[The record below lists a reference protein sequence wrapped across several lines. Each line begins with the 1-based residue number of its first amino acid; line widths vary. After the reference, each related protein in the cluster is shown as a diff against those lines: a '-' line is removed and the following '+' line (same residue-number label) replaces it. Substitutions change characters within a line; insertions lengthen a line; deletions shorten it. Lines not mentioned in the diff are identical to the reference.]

1 MTICSG
7 CGVVTEVTIC
17 CPICLKNN
25 KKIFYCS
32 QECFEQNYKEHKKIH
47 YLINIVSRE
56 EENHNKICENKLNAI
71 KDDLPIIVLT
81 NEHGTDINKSELS
94 QNLSNDMIGNM
105 CNDMYETSY
114 YNNLSDSSTHNG
126 KNNNNINVDKM
137 NDNIMNDN
145 IMNDNKMD
153 DNKMDDNIMNDN
165 KMDDNNNNNNSSSNK
180 SYNNNN
186 YMSNIIILQ
195 NENDRSN
202 DTSFLHL
209 YKSDNTKNF
218 EDTHNYNN
226 RDCKSTRSLTFEKL
240 HRKNNYLKYKN
251 IKDDHL
257 LNNTNNEDKKQEEND
272 ENEYNNKNNL
282 HSKNSFVIKVSYY
295 LSYICSYIFSNKYHM
310 LLPYYDDVS
319 LTNEKKKKNFKS
331 FKLKNKLS
339 EHKIMEL
346 KKKIR
351 IKKFVQLT
359 LLLLLISIIVFIS
372 TYGFSYILEI
382 SQKKLQMNAE
392 KKIMF
397 NEENN
402 KNQELQEIKS
412 YINVIEDLRKE
423 ISEMKEILYVHNV
436 ILNKNFHLNNSYTLF
451 NNKMKSANSSYNK
464 KGSDNLGAITSH
476 YYFDDTFSSHRDNTI
491 NNNHNNNNNNNNDS
505 NNNNNVN
512 YMNDESVFYVPT
524 ITQNEYDVKELYH
537 TNQNPDEITLEKEKN
552 YFDKKLSKEK
562 TNETMSDI
570 HSIPHNNDNKE
581 DTYNNNNN
589 NNNNDNNIKNNT
601 EISNSTI
608 SQFNQHGNIEVVK
621 TNNQTV
627 SENIN
632 NYIKNHKRSIS
643 HNEEYAQVSNAT
655 VNEEDN
661 ESVNNK
667 IILENMNNIKNT
679 GSVSMD
685 INNVSNNNFIQSH
698 QIKDK
703 YLNTSSK
710 LEDSDKAEN
719 GDRKVSTNKM
729 NKKKQNTI

>member
-56 EENHNKICENKLNAI
+56 EENQNKICENKLNAV

-81 NEHGTDINKSELS
+81 NEHGTHINNSDVS
-94 QNLSNDMIGNM
+94 QNFSNNMNGNV
-105 CNDMYETSY
+105 CNDIYETSY

-126 KNNNNINVDKM
+126 TNNNNINVDKVD
-137 NDNIMNDN
+137 DNKMING
-145 IMNDNKMD
+145 IMNDNKINDDDDD
-153 DNKMDDNIMNDN
+153 DNNN
-165 KMDDNNNNNNSSSNK
+165 KSSSNKCLNNNNNNNSSSK
-180 SYNNNN
+180 SYSNNHISN
-186 YMSNIIILQ
+186 NIIILQ
-195 NENDRSN
+195 NEDDRSN
-202 DTSFLHL
+202 DSSFLHL
-209 YKSDNTKNF
+209 HKSDNTKNL

-226 RDCKSTRSLTFEKL
+226 RDYKNTRSLTFEKL

-257 LNNTNNEDKKQEEND
+257 LNNTNNEDKKQQENE

-282 HSKNSFVIKVSYY
+282 HSKNSFVMKVSYY

-319 LTNEKKKKNFKS
+319 LTNEKKKKKNFKS

-339 EHKIMEL
+339 EHKIVEL

-382 SQKKLQMNAE
+382 SQKKLQINAE
-392 KKIMF
+392 QKMMF
-397 NEENN
+397 NEENK
-402 KNQELQEIKS
+402 KNQEMQQIKS

-464 KGSDNLGAITSH
+464 KGSDNLGALTSH
-476 YYFDDTFSSHRDNTI
+476 YYYDDTSSSYRDI
-491 NNNHNNNNNNNNDS
+491 NINNNNNGNNNND
-505 NNNNNVN
+505 NIN
-512 YMNDESVFYVPT
+512 YMDAVNINYVPT
-524 ITQNEYDVKELYH
+524 ITQNEYDIKELYPK
-537 TNQNPDEITLEKEKN
+537 NQNSDQITLEKEKN
-552 YFDKKLSKEK
+552 YFDKKLSKEETK
-562 TNETMSDI
+562 ETMSDI
-570 HSIPHNNDNKE
+570 HSIPHNNRNKE
-581 DTYNNNNN
+581 DIYNNDDNNNN
-589 NNNNDNNIKNNT
+589 IKDNT
-601 EISNSTI
+601 EKILNSTI
-608 SQFNQHGNIEVVK
+608 SQLNEHSNIEIVK
-621 TNNQTV
+621 TNNQNV
-627 SENIN
+627 NENIN
-632 NYIKNHKRSIS
+632 NYIKNHKQSIS
-643 HNEEYAQVSNAT
+643 HNAEYAQVSNAI

-661 ESVNNK
+661 KYVDNK

-679 GSVSMD
+679 GTVSMD
-685 INNVSNNNFIQSH
+685 INNVSNNNFIHSH

-710 LEDSDKAEN
+710 MEESDKPEN
-719 GDRKVSTNKM
+719 GDRKVTTNKM

>member
-56 EENHNKICENKLNAI
+56 EENQNKICENELNAV

-81 NEHGTDINKSELS
+81 NEHGTDINNSQVS
-94 QNLSNDMIGNM
+94 QNLSNNIIGSV
-105 CNDMYETSY
+105 CNDIYETSY
-114 YNNLSDSSTHNG
+114 YNKLSDSGTHNG
-126 KNNNNINVDKM
+126 TNNNNINVDKM
-137 NDNIMNDN
+137 D
-145 IMNDNKMD
+145 DNKMD
-153 DNKMDDNIMNDN
+153 DNKMNDNKVNDHIMNDN
-165 KMDDNNNNNNSSSNK
+165 KMDDNNNNNNNNSSSSNK
-180 SYNNNN
+180 IYNNN

-195 NENDRSN
+195 NEDDRSN

-209 YKSDNTKNF
+209 NKSDSTKNF
-218 EDTHNYNN
+218 DDTHNYNN
-226 RDCKSTRSLTFEKL
+226 RDYKSTRSLTFEKL

-257 LNNTNNEDKKQEEND
+257 LNNTNNEDKKQEED
-272 ENEYNNKNNL
+272 EENEYNNKTNPHN
-282 HSKNSFVIKVSYY
+282 KNSFIIKVSYY
-295 LSYICSYIFSNKYHM
+295 ISYICSYIFSNKYHM

-319 LTNEKKKKNFKS
+319 LTNEKKKKKDFKS

-339 EHKIMEL
+339 EHKILEL

-382 SQKKLQMNAE
+382 SQKKLQINAE
-392 KKIMF
+392 KKMMF

-423 ISEMKEILYVHNV
+423 IAEMKEILYVHNV

-464 KGSDNLGAITSH
+464 KGSDNMGALTSH
-476 YYFDDTFSSHRDNTI
+476 YYYDDTSSSYHD
-491 NNNHNNNNNNNNDS
+491 NNNNNNNNNNNS
-505 NNNNNVN
+505 NNGN
-512 YMNDESVFYVPT
+512 YMDDGYINYIPT
-524 ITQNEYDVKELYH
+524 ITRNEYDVKELYP
-537 TNQNPDEITLEKEKN
+537 TNQNSDEFTLEKEKN
-552 YFDKKLSKEK
+552 YYDKKLNKEETK
-562 TNETMSDI
+562 ETMSDV
-570 HSIPHNNDNKE
+570 HSIPHNNNNKE
-581 DTYNNNNN
+581 EIYNNNNN
-589 NNNNDNNIKNNT
+589 NNNIEDNTQIL
-601 EISNSTI
+601 NSTI
-608 SQFNQHGNIEVVK
+608 SQLNEQGNIEVVK

-627 SENIN
+627 NENIN
-632 NYIKNHKRSIS
+632 NYIKNHKQSIS
-643 HNEEYAQVSNAT
+643 NNAEYAQVSNAT
-655 VNEEDN
+655 INEEDN
-661 ESVNNK
+661 KYVDNK
-667 IILENMNNIKNT
+667 IILENMNNIKNSGT
-679 GSVSMD
+679 VSMD
-685 INNVSNNNFIQSH
+685 INNISNNNFIHSH

-710 LEDSDKAEN
+710 LEDNDKNEN
-719 GDRKVSTNKM
+719 GDRKVNTNKM